1 MNDLNNGAEGVG
13 VTGNNTRTGTF
24 IIRIS
29 NVNEPPAVTAPVSLT
44 VNEDSSNNAVAGIS
58 FADSDD
64 FGGLERVTLNL
75 GASPKGTITLGTT
88 IGLSFTTGDGT
99 ADTLMVFTGTK
110 AAINT
115 ALASLRFTPTVNRN
129 TVGIGNEQPL
139 TITVDDQGNT
149 GTGGAL
155 SDTETVLITI
165 NPVNDAPTRT
175 APTTTLTNLPEDT
188 ADPPGNTVTNL
199 FNPRFSDNTDN
210 QTGGSTANLLAGV
223 AIVSN
228 AATVAQGRWQ
238 YNSGSGWTDLPT
250 APAPSLNSAFLLK
263 ATDQVRFLPTGN
275 WNGTPGSL
283 TVRLIDDLARAR

>member
-1 MNDLNNGAEGVG
+1 MVKGTTADVQATLNQMTYAPSNPNVDNTVLITSTVNDLNNGAEGVG

-29 NVNEPPAVTAPVSLT
+29 NVNEPPAVTAPPTLT
-44 VNEDSSNNAVAGIS
+44 VNEDSSNNLVAGIS

-64 FGGLERVTLNL
+64 FGALEKVTLDL
-75 GASPKGTITLGTT
+75 GALPKGTITLGTT
-88 IGLSFTTGDGT
+88 TGLTFTTGDGT
-99 ADTLMVFTGTK
+99 ADTKMEFTGTK

-115 ALASLRFTPTVNRN
+115 ALATLRFTPTGNRN

-175 APTTTLTNLPEDT
+175 APTTTLANVPEDT

-199 FNPRFSDNTDN
+199 FNPVFSDATDN
-210 QTGGSTANLLAGV
+210 QAGGSAANLLAGV

-228 AATVAQGRWQ
+228 ACHGGAGQVA
-238 YNSGSGWTDLPT
+238 
-250 APAPSLNSAFLLK
+250 
-263 ATDQVRFLPTGN
+263 V
-275 WNGTPGSL
+275 
-283 TVRLIDDLARAR
+283 